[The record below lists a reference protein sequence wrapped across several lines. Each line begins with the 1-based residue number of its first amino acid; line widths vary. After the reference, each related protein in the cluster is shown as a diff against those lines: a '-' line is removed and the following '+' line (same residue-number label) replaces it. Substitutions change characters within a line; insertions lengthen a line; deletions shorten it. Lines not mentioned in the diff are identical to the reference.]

1 MQQIADWLEKLGLGQ
16 YAQRFAENDIS
27 FGILPHLTD
36 QDLKELGVASLGHRR
51 QLLSAIADLS
61 GVQKGT
67 AQPVSKAE
75 TTITPRDTAERRQ
88 VTVMFSDLVGST
100 ALSARMDPEDLR
112 ELISAYQ
119 KCVAEAVRRFGG
131 FVARYLGDGV
141 LVYFGYPEAH
151 EDDAERAVRAGLDL
165 ITAMIALKTPASL
178 QTRVGIATGLVVV
191 GDLTGSGEAQERGI
205 VGETPNLAARLQGI
219 AEPNTVVI
227 AEATRR
233 LLGNLFELKDL
244 GARDLKGVAKPVRA
258 WVALRAS
265 TVESRF
271 EALHPSGLTA
281 LVGRAEETELLL
293 RCWSRAKS
301 GEGQVVLISGEAGIG
316 KSRLTASLLESLAP
330 EPHTR
335 LRYFCSPQHTDSTF
349 YPIIGQ
355 MERAVGLLHD
365 DTPQQKLD
373 KLDALLMQAST
384 SIQDA
389 ALIAEM
395 LSLPNDGRYPALE
408 LMPQQ
413 RRQKTLEALT
423 AQIETLSRQKPVLM
437 IFEDAQ
443 WADPTSLESF
453 GRVVDRI
460 RKLRVL
466 LLVTF
471 RPEFDAPWVG
481 KPYVTALI
489 INRLTEQ
496 EASAMID
503 RIVGDR
509 QLSASIRQ
517 DIIERTDGI
526 PLFVEEMTKAVVEA
540 GSETAVAR
548 AIAAVPSPALA
559 VPASLYASLMA
570 RLDRLGGPVKELAQI
585 AAAIGREFSHVLLA
599 SVVCRPE
606 AELSSALDRL
616 IAAGLLFRRAMP
628 PHATYLFKHALVQD
642 AAYGTL
648 LRETRRQLH
657 GRIAKALE
665 DHFPGTVETQP
676 ELIAHHCAQAG
687 LNRKAIEYLGF
698 AGQRAIER
706 SSNPEAIGHLKRAL
720 EMLHSLPADLEHA
733 QVALKLEVMLAQA
746 MIASKGYSSP
756 ETMGVLLRAKKL
768 ITEATETSQRFT
780 ILYGTWA
787 CYYVGGEVN
796 KQHVAATEFLS
807 EAETHDDTAALC
819 LAHRVLGTTYF
830 TMGEF
835 SAARKHLERAQ
846 GLYDPNCHL
855 RYRFQ
860 YGQDIGTTVMCYLSW
875 ALWHLGYVD
884 QASQLAFKAVNRAEE
899 ISHPHSLVYTL
910 CHARGMMDV
919 FRRQSDDTKSYA
931 GVVTSLCSEHAF
943 PFWAA
948 GGQIFGGWAAIN
960 RGEVDA
966 GVDELIRGLAAWRKT
981 GARLWLPIFLALEAE
996 GHFKA
1001 GRNQTALHSI
1011 EQALAISDET
1021 GERWA
1026 VAEILRVKAHLLLTT
1041 GRGRPDEVEKL
1052 LIESLEIAR
1061 RQQAL
1066 CWELR
1071 TSCDLGRLWQEQG
1084 RSKEALKLLGT
1095 IYGRFT
1101 EGFETTDLHYAKALI
1116 EGLNG
1121 DSVTPSVQAWP
1132 SSPGPSI

>member
-1 MQQIADWLEKLGLGQ
+1 MDIVVWLRNLGLGK
-16 YAQRFAENDIS
+16 YEAVFRENDIDETV
-27 FGILPHLTD
+27 LPSLTHEN
-36 QDLKELGVASLGHRR
+36 LKELGVASFGHRVK
-51 QLLSAIADLS
+51 LLDAIAALRSDAS
-61 GVQKGT
+61 GRGPSGELKT
-67 AQPVSKAE
+67 APAATSAAPE
-75 TTITPRDTAERRQ
+75 DRAERRQ
-88 VTVMFSDLVGST
+88 VTVLFSDLVGST

-112 ELISAYQ
+112 EVISDYQ
-119 KCVAEAVRRFGG
+119 KCVAETVRRFGG
-131 FVARYLGDGV
+131 FVAQYLGDGA

-151 EDDAERAVRAGLDL
+151 EDDAERAVRAGLEL
-165 ITAMIALKTPASL
+165 IAAVIALKTPVSL
-178 QTRVGIATGLVVV
+178 QTRVGIATGLVIV
-191 GDLTGSGEAQERGI
+191 GDLIGSGQAHERGI
-205 VGETPNLAARLQGI
+205 IGETPNLAARLQGI

-244 GARDLKGVAKPVRA
+244 GAKDLKGVAEPLRA

-265 TVESRF
+265 TIESRF
-271 EALHPSGLTA
+271 EALHAAGLTA
-281 LVGRAEETELLL
+281 LVGREEEIELL
-293 RCWSRAKS
+293 RRRWSRAKS
-301 GEGQVVLISGEAGIG
+301 GNGQVVLISGEPGIG
-316 KSRLTASLLESLAP
+316 KSRLTAALLDSLAP

-335 LRYFCSPQHTDSTF
+335 LRYFCSPQHTDSALS
-349 YPIIGQ
+349 PIIGQ
-355 MERAVGLLHD
+355 MERAAGLLHD
-365 DTPQQKLD
+365 DTPEQKLD
-373 KLDALLMQAST
+373 KLDALLAQTST
-384 SIQDA
+384 SIQNA

-408 LMPQQ
+408 LTPQQ
-413 RRQKTLEALT
+413 RRQKMLEALT
-423 AQIETLSRQKPVLM
+423 AQMKTLSRQKPVLM

-443 WADPTSLESF
+443 WADPTSLEAF

-460 RKLRVL
+460 RTLKVL

-481 KPYVTALI
+481 RPYVTTLT
-489 INRLTEQ
+489 INRLAEH

-503 RIVGDR
+503 RVVGNS

-526 PLFVEEMTKAVVEA
+526 PLFVEEMTKAVLEA
-540 GSETAVAR
+540 GSETAAAR
-548 AIAAVPSPALA
+548 AIAAVPSPTLA

-570 RLDRLGGPVKELAQI
+570 RLDRLGAPVKELAQI

-599 SVVCRPE
+599 SVVRQPE
-606 AELSSALDRL
+606 TELSSALDRL
-616 IAAGLLFRRAMP
+616 IAAGLLFRRGVP

-687 LNRKAIEYLGF
+687 LDRKAIEYLGM

-720 EMLHSLPADLEHA
+720 GLLRSLPADLEHA
-733 QVALKLEVMLAQA
+733 HVAVKLEVMLAQA

-756 ETMGVLLRAKKL
+756 ETMEVLLRAKKL
-768 ITEATETSQRFT
+768 ITEATETSQKFM
-780 ILYGTWA
+780 ILYGMWA

-796 KQHVAATEFLS
+796 KQHVTATEFLS
-807 EAETHDDTAALC
+807 EAQNHDDTAALC

-835 SAARKHLERAQ
+835 SEARKHLERAQ
-846 GLYDPNCHL
+846 GLYDPDLHL

-884 QASQLAFKAVNRAEE
+884 QASQVAFKAVNRAEE

-948 GGQIFGGWAAIN
+948 GGQIFGGWAVIN
-960 RGEVDA
+960 QGEVDA

-981 GARLWLPIFLALEAE
+981 GARLWLPIFLALQAE

-1001 GRNQTALHSI
+1001 GRNQAALDSI
-1011 EQALAISDET
+1011 EQALATSDET

-1026 VAEILRVKAHLLLTT
+1026 IAEILRVKANLLLTT
-1041 GRGRPDEVEKL
+1041 GRGKAEEVEGA

-1061 RQQAL
+1061 QQQAKF
-1066 CWELR
+1066 WELR
-1071 TSCDLGRLWQEQG
+1071 SATSLARLRRDQG
-1084 RSKEALKLLGT
+1084 KVQQARELLGPV
-1095 IYGRFT
+1095 YGWFT
-1101 EGFETTDLHYAKALI
+1101 EGFDTRDLKEAKAL
-1116 EGLNG
+1116 L
-1121 DSVTPSVQAWP
+1121 DTLAA
-1132 SSPGPSI
+1132 